1 MRPVLRSL
9 WLAIHLAI
17 GLCSSAPEALDLTD
31 ESQATLDMYG
41 IGLPAGS
48 HKLSVGPSVFGRQCL
63 IARRLVQRGVR
74 FIQIC
79 TPRSCGSWVWIIT

>member
-17 GLCSSAPEALDLTD
+17 GLCSSAPEAFDLTD

-48 HKLSVGPSVFGRQCL
+48 HKLTGVQEANYIREV
-63 IARRLVQRGVR
+63 IAQIHFQGFLKVR
-74 FIQIC
+74 SF
-79 TPRSCGSWVWIIT
+79 